1 MTVLP
6 LTRLYAPPL
15 IDVDEERWEV
25 RVLGR
30 LLHLT
35 RLEFELLAALHRAD
49 GRVITRSVM
58 ADLLGVYDG
67 ATRALDV
74 HVCRLRN
81 KLGTAADALVTVR
94 GVGWKLHPS

>member
-1 MTVLP
+1 MTVIP
-6 LTRLYAPPL
+6 LSRLYAPPL
-15 IDVDEERWEV
+15 VDVDEDRWEA

-30 LLHLT
+30 LVHLT
-35 RLEFELLAALHRAD
+35 RLEFQLLAALHQAD
-49 GRVITRSVM
+49 GRVITRPVM
-58 ADLLGVYDG
+58 AERLGVYDG

-81 KLGTAADALVTVR
+81 KLGPAAGSLVTVR